1 MDYLGRAT
9 NIKLTKKINGTHSL
23 TFQLPD
29 KWYDSERGEYVRNEF
44 VEQLFNEKK
53 VKLHYMDE
61 WYEFYIKNVQDA
73 KQFKSYMK
81 TYTCSDAFIDELSR
95 NGYGI
100 TFDEELYNNV
110 EEIGTFTEEILED
123 SIWNY
128 SPENNWGDFTE
139 YLEEKM
145 FKIPVSNL
153 KKLLDINSSLILM
166 MQMKKSKIFLQKK
179 NEILNQAMTQQ
190 GISTTGIRKKKA
202 EFLII

>member
-1 MDYLGRAT
+1 MGYLGRAT

-29 KWYDSERGEYVRNEF
+29 KWYDSEKGEYVRNEF
-44 VEQLFNEKK
+44 IEQLFNEKK
-53 VKLHYMDE
+53 VKLYYMDE
-61 WYEFYIKNVQDA
+61 WYEFYIKNVQDT
-73 KQFKSYMK
+73 KWFKSYMK

-145 FKIPVSNL
+145 FKIPVSQFEKVIGHKLFFNIDDADEKIENL
-153 KKLLDINSSLILM
+153 FTKEKRDIELGDDLLGLENRGQNFS
-166 MQMKKSKIFLQKK
+166 Q
-179 NEILNQAMTQQ
+179 LNWR
-190 GISTTGIRKKKA
+190 S
-202 EFLII
+202 